1 MQATFYDT
9 DYPGQ
14 NSEAFW
20 KTNKKCYNKIM
31 PILDRRTRYLQIA
44 LNSNLDDAQNII
56 SQLPQSSRIIIE
68 AGTPLIK
75 EEGIGAVT
83 RLRRLWQQQLSG
95 TDILP
100 YVVADL
106 KTIDRG
112 ATEALMAAQAG
123 ASAAIAMGHAP
134 IETLNSFIAQCEA
147 SGIDAMVDMMNVE
160 YSLTVLRQLKK
171 PPAAVILHRGV
182 DEEQFN
188 REKQIP
194 YHEIQRIKG
203 NYNIMVSIAGGDTA
217 REVQR
222 AFFNSADI
230 AVVWKNFYS
239 ATNQTINIANEFLK
253 EIK

>member
-1 MQATFYDT
+1 MAKL
-9 DYPGQ
+9 
-14 NSEAFW
+14 NSRA
-20 KTNKKCYNKIM
+20 
-31 PILDRRTRYLQIA
+31 RYLQIA
-44 LNSNLDDAQNII
+44 LNSDLGDAQDII
-56 SQLPQSSRIIIE
+56 ARLPQSDRIIIE

-75 EEGIGAVT
+75 QEGIGAVA
-83 RLRRLWQQQLSG
+83 RVRRLWQGRLFG
-95 TDILP
+95 TRIEP
-100 YVVADL
+100 YIVADL

-112 ATEALMAAQAG
+112 ATEARMAAAAG

-134 IETLNSFIAQCEA
+134 VETLNAFIGECYA
-147 SGIDAMVDMMNVE
+147 SGIDPMVDMMNVE

-203 NYNIMVSIAGGDTA
+203 NYDIMVAIAGGDTS

-222 AFFNSADI
+222 AFFNGADI
-230 AVVWKNFYS
+230 AVVWKNFYT
-239 ATNQTINIANEFLK
+239 AANDTVGLAAEFLK
-253 EIK
+253 NIK